1 MTIAILWQE
10 FKKYMKK
17 LILISLLITGCTP
30 QETCIDLKTRYYF
43 EDGTYSHTIEELW
56 CEY

>member
-1 MTIAILWQE
+1 MNLINLQMNKHI
-10 FKKYMKK
+10 KK

-56 CEY
+56 CE

>member
-1 MTIAILWQE
+1 MV
-10 FKKYMKK
+10 
-17 LILISLLITGCTP
+17 SCTP

>member
-1 MTIAILWQE
+1 
-10 FKKYMKK
+10 MKK
-17 LILISLLITGCTP
+17 LILISLLITGCTH

-56 CEY
+56 CE